1 MPCASFANGNMMLTD
16 STRIIDMAITLSIV
30 GSPRLGDRF
39 ANNFL
44 DSCQAGANLVQ
55 TRFAEGDHAVVDR
68 LLSQFKCGSAD
79 QDQLTNL
86 VGNFHHFVKADS
98 PFVTGVIAR
107 RTSLTLVSLEGLG
120 FISPETYF
128 D

>member
-1 MPCASFANGNMMLTD
+1 MPCASFVNGNKMLAD
-16 STRIIDMAITLSIV
+16 STRIIVMASTLSIV

-39 ANNFL
+39 ANDFFERR
-44 DSCQAGANLVQ
+44 QASANLVQ
-55 TRFAEGDHAVVDR
+55 TRFAQRDHAVVDR

-86 VGNFHHFVKADS
+86 VGDFHNFVKTDS
-98 PFVTGVIAR
+98 PFVTGVIAGQ
-107 RTSLTLVSLEGLG
+107 TSLALESLDSLG
-120 FISPETYF
+120 FFELEPHF